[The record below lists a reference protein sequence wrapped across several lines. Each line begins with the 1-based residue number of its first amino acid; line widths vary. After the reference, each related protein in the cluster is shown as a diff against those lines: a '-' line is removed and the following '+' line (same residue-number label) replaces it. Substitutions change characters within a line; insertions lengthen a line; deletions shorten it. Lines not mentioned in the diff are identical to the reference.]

1 MEISKNAKCLDE
13 FFNNLSSE
21 EIKQKE
27 EEVKEVNDYL
37 HDDLIKKMVEEMK
50 NDATFK
56 ELYVQPNFVGSSYE
70 NLKVGNPDEFD
81 INLELKLPI
90 SDSDI
95 EIETLTTEPGFA
107 KIKLD
112 DVNKIIHQHVTLE
125 VRKKI
130 ESWLERGYIRWDK
143 ILQWFQG
150 IVDKAMNKVDWSP
163 NMTVKRSTPGPA
175 MTLNVTYVV
184 THKKK
189 FSVDLVPVFTYG
201 CNKWPSEP
209 LRQLNDIPREIDL
222 GILKW
227 CVVPKGPKNSMA
239 PNLEWR
245 MSFYPFEKE
254 ILKDL
259 GNMNPVIKIMKL
271 LRDRKNWVNLS
282 SYYIKTL
289 FLWEQEKQEPE
300 FWKSNTKGYLFMH
313 MLNRLVDCLKKE
325 KIDFFWDQR
334 SNLIANLKSEIS
346 NRHGEVEKIQ
356 AKLKKALVLSDKE
369 ERTKEFEKIFKPSQS
384 KPQQEL
390 LQEEEEEDEDIYED
404 EDLYWPRERYSYQ
417 TTQLYGETSSGV
429 MAETDTNS
437 TWMGV
442 AAGVGALVVL
452 GGALAYAITRRH
464 NNNNNN

>member
-37 HDDLIKKMVEEMK
+37 HD
-50 NDATFK
+50 
-56 ELYVQPNFVGSSYE
+56 
-70 NLKVGNPDEFD
+70 
-81 INLELKLPI
+81 
-90 SDSDI
+90 
-95 EIETLTTEPGFA
+95 IETLTTEPGFA